1 MLVTMAVF
9 AIGDVHGCADELE
22 DLLALLPLDDNST
35 VVTLGDYIDRGPYS
49 RRVIE
54 VLMRAREKHNI
65 VSLSGNHE
73 EMLREF
79 LDGSNPQRV
88 ARFILNGGSSTLAD
102 FANDHG
108 EWVIPKDHLEFLE
121 GLKLWHETDDHF
133 FVHAGV
139 PDVPLKELD
148 PVRDR
153 DELLWIRR
161 AFISNT
167 RRWEKRIVHGHTPV
181 NAVEVSATR
190 INVDTACAYGGF
202 LTAIELP
209 SHRIYSVPRRTGLR
223 PAFLRDKHS
232 RRAAVRF
239 LGAVPVTIHH
249 EQLGKLEMETLNY
262 SEIGMLIWSV
272 EEDDRVKQMVDTG
285 DSVAG
290 MVGETSWTVP
300 FQAKVVHAR
309 RYPDGWKYG
318 LQVEMQG

>member
-1 MLVTMAVF
+1 MSVF

-22 DLLALLPLDDNST
+22 ELLGMLPLDDDST
-35 VVTLGDYIDRGPYS
+35 VVMLGDYIDRGPYS

-54 VLMRAREKHNI
+54 ILLEAKRKHRVI
-65 VSLSGNHE
+65 TLSGNHE

-102 FANDHG
+102 YANDHG
-108 EWVIPKDHLEFLE
+108 EWVIPRSHIEFLE
-121 GLKLWHETDDHF
+121 DLKLWHETDEHF

-139 PDVPLKELD
+139 PDMALKDLD

-153 DELLWIRR
+153 DEVLWIRR
-161 AFISNT
+161 AFIGNP

-209 SHRIYSVPRRTGLR
+209 SHRIYSVPRKTGLR
-223 PAFLRDKHS
+223 PAFLRDKTS

-239 LGAVPVTIHH
+239 LGSVPVTVQHDRH
-249 EQLGKLEMETLNY
+249 GDVHLETLNY
-262 SEIGMLIWSV
+262 SEIGMLLVSREEADRGTQLFDSGESV
-272 EEDDRVKQMVDTG
+272 KGLVG
-285 DSVAG
+285 DG
-290 MVGETSWTVP
+290 WLVP
-300 FQAKVVHAR
+300 FAGKVVHAR
-309 RYPDGWKYG
+309 KHPDGWQYG
-318 LQVEMQG
+318 LAVELSV

>member
-1 MLVTMAVF
+1 MAYF

-22 DLLALLPLDDNST
+22 ELLAMLPLKDDST
-35 VVTLGDYIDRGPYS
+35 VITLGDYIDRGPFS
-49 RRVIE
+49 RRVIDI
-54 VLMRAREKHNI
+54 LIDWKSRHNM
-65 VSLSGNHE
+65 VCLSGNHE

-102 FANDHG
+102 FADDHG
-108 EWVIPKDHLEFLE
+108 EWVIPSSHIKFLDE
-121 GLKLWHETDDHF
+121 LQLWFETDTHF

-139 PDVPLKELD
+139 PDMALKDLD

-161 AFISNT
+161 AFISSN
-167 RRWEKRIVHGHTPV
+167 RKWEKRIVHGHTPV
-181 NAVEVSATR
+181 NAVEVSASR

-223 PAFLRDKHS
+223 PAFLRDKAS

-239 LGAVPVTIHH
+239 LGSVPVVINHAKH
-249 EQLGKLEMETLNY
+249 GELHLETLNY
-262 SEIGMLIWSV
+262 SEIGMLLWSPV
-272 EEDDRVKQMVDTG
+272 ESDRSTQFLEHGETVKGTVG
-285 DSVAG
+285 DS
-290 MVGETSWTVP
+290 WLVP
-300 FQAKVVHAR
+300 FEARVVHSR
-309 RYPDGWKYG
+309 KQSDGWQYG
-318 LQVEMQG
+318 LAVELQG